1 MKKREQIKKCF
12 SLIKK
17 ENNLFLIDSILN
29 GKKKSQKNKNQ
40 TQLNLTYEDNIN
52 IKLKKIRN
60 KKIITINSLEQIR
73 PLTSKKL
80 INEI

>member
-40 TQLNLTYEDNIN
+40 TQLNQTYEDNIN
-52 IKLKKIRN
+52 IKLKKIKN
-60 KKIITINSLEQIR
+60 KKKDIIKIN
-73 PLTSKKL
+73 K
-80 INEI
+80 

>member
-1 MKKREQIKKCF
+1 ME
-12 SLIKK
+12 
-17 ENNLFLIDSILN
+17 
-29 GKKKSQKNKNQ
+29 KKKSQKYKNQ
-40 TQLNLTYEDNIN
+40 TQLNLTYEDNVN

-73 PLTSKKL
+73 PLTSKKI